1 MLVSGTEALQMKAV
15 RGHWDEHPPLP
26 VHSHPPHVSPGHH
39 VVQVMSIRKHLRY
52 PHVEAC
58 HVGGPKA
65 EGDHQEKKEEEATTP
80 PLNGCFRK

>member
-1 MLVSGTEALQMKAV
+1 MKAV

>member
-1 MLVSGTEALQMKAV
+1 MKVAGGAIV
-15 RGHWDEHPPLP
+15 MCIPLHRR
-26 VHSHPPHVSPGHH
+26 HSHGAPPIGTPGHH

-65 EGDHQEKKEEEATTP
+65 KGDHQEKKEEEATTP
-80 PLNGCFRK
+80 PLGGSSQLEGG